1 MNLRPN
7 PEPATRR
14 GRGHGFRPLAASA
27 LLWCAVSAVVWTS
40 GCSHYQLGTGSALA
54 FHTLYIEPVANKT
67 MLPQA
72 REIVSTRLRD
82 AFARDGRVTLVDSS
96 AEADATLAVTLV
108 DYHRDVA
115 AVREGDTGLARK
127 FDLTLG
133 VDCTLRQRDGTVL
146 FQNRRVNA
154 QREAFTD
161 SGQLQAE
168 YQAVPLLADVLAT
181 KITHTALDGW

>member
-1 MNLRPN
+1 M
-7 PEPATRR
+7 AHDTAKTRS
-14 GRGHGFRPLAASA
+14 LALVFVTLGLSWLA
-27 LLWCAVSAVVWTS
+27 LPWL
-40 GCSHYQLGTGSALA
+40 GCSHYQLGTGGTPS
-54 FHTLYIEPVANKT
+54 FHTVYVEPVANKT

-72 REIVSTRLRD
+72 REIVTTRLRE
-82 AFARDGRVTLVDSS
+82 ALARDGRVALANS
-96 AEADATLAVTLV
+96 ANEADATLSVVIV

-133 VDCTLRQRDGTVL
+133 VDCTLRQRDGKVL
-146 FQNRRVNA
+146 FENRRINA

-168 YQAVPLLADVLAT
+168 YQTLPLLADALAT
-181 KITHTALDGW
+181 KVTHVALDVW